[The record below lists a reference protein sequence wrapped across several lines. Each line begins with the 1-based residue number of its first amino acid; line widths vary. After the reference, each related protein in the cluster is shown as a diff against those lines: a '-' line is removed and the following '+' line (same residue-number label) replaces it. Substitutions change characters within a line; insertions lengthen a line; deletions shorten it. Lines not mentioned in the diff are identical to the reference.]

1 MPQNSGRSGFRWPRR
16 IAPALLLAA
25 LIALT
30 AFAVACGDDDD
41 DDDDGGTATAAA
53 TATTASASDDSAE
66 VVAVFE
72 AANELLVN
80 GDTLAFLD
88 AGTDRFL
95 AEVVGVVSEQGASVR
110 QLITD
115 DVTNNPESEGFT
127 PLAGLEIGDASVSGD
142 TATLDITFDNDSGT
156 NYRTVVLTR
165 EGDTWMLD
173 GWKARTIETPSGA
186 TEVEM
191 TTVEFGFRFSEST
204 VPAGDVA
211 FQMTNAGEQHHHMGV
226 VLLPEGVT
234 IRQVIEYEGDPA
246 DLGAPEIGY
255 FEAVAPGE
263 KATWLLT
270 DLEAGRYGYACF
282 ISDETE
288 GAAPF
293 EGTPHALKG
302 MYGEFTVE

>member
-1 MPQNSGRSGFRWPRR
+1 MPQDPGRSGFRWPRR

-25 LIALT
+25 LVAVM
-30 AFAVACGDDDD
+30 AFAVACGD

-53 TATTASASDDSAE
+53 TATAASASDDAAE
-66 VVAVFE
+66 VVAAFE
-72 AANELLVN
+72 AANELLVD

-88 AGTDRFL
+88 VVTNRFL
-95 AEVVGVVSEQGASVR
+95 VEVVGVVSEQGASVR

-127 PLAGLEIGDASVSGD
+127 PLVGLEIGETSVSGD
-142 TATLDITFDNDSGT
+142 TATVDITFDNDSGT

-186 TEVEM
+186 TEVEV
-191 TTVEFGFRFSEST
+191 TTIEFGFRFSEST

-226 VLLPEGVT
+226 ALLPEGVT
-234 IRQVIEYEGDPA
+234 IRQVIEYEGDSA

-270 DLEAGRYGYACF
+270 DLEAGRYGYVCF

-288 GAAPF
+288 DAPLF